1 MNRTHCLFGLLTLS
15 LGASRTQAKES
26 PARIELVHRGEPGC
40 TLVLPTTITPAA
52 QLAALELQH
61 HVRAI
66 TGAELPVKRS
76 GEAVQGTRILLG
88 DSEEARSLGFASE
101 ELAPQEYVVA
111 FLQDTIVLL
120 GKDWS
125 SSAEARKEQ
134 GYSTGGFTLQS
145 ARHKIDYWTAVG
157 EPERSQGEIE
167 LPGLFDEQGTCYAA
181 YDFLERFCGVRWY
194 GPHPINAVIPKRE
207 TLVIEGHAVRRS
219 PVLKHRD
226 ACFGGG
232 WPFMKAQLNRC
243 SPQQAQLY
251 WRRLR
256 LGGLRWA
263 GNHTIH
269 KKTVETV
276 FNHPVYQAQGPGKGS
291 QLCYTHPVL
300 IQEMAQLARDFFDGK
315 GDLPEGQR
323 AMGDY
328 FALVPDDNANWCRCE
343 RCQRLLSKGKGRNT
357 GFFSGGE
364 VSDYWFQ
371 FVNEVAKELKKTH
384 PDKYIATLAYWCY
397 ALPPADLA
405 IEDNVSVAPCLH
417 TCYYASHPEMTKNDR
432 DFYEGWLEN
441 CRAPM
446 FAWVYYHHPMEAALI
461 QKWKCFPNF
470 MVHESARAMK
480 RFMEDGIQGIFMCG
494 EPDQLEYYVLM
505 KLWDD
510 PSLDVDTLMDEFFS
524 LYFLEAAKPMAAFYR
539 EIEEIASNPDNYPA
553 YYNGPREQIS
563 WECLGTEK
571 NMKRIEK
578 WIERAEKKAS
588 ADMVKE
594 RVSMWREGIWDWMR
608 EGRAQYLAKAGKN

>member
-1 MNRTHCLFGLLTLS
+1 MKRANWLSGLLTLS
-15 LGASRTQAKES
+15 LGVSRSEGKEQ
-26 PARIELVHRGEPGC
+26 RTRFELVRDGKPYC
-40 TLVLPTTITPAA
+40 TIVVPRKVTPSVR
-52 QLAALELQH
+52 LAALELQY
-61 HVRAI
+61 HVWAM
-66 TGAELPVKRS
+66 TGAELPLKKS
-76 GEAVQGTRILLG
+76 GEPVSGTRILLG
-88 DSEEARSLGFASE
+88 EMQESRSLGFSRE
-101 ELAPQEYVVA
+101 ELGPQEYLAA
-111 FLQDTIVLL
+111 FRPDTIVLL
-120 GKDWS
+120 GRDWS
-125 SSAEARKEQ
+125 PSPEAREEQ
-134 GYSTGGFTLQS
+134 GYSTGGLTLQS
-145 ARHKIDYWTAVG
+145 ARHKIDYWKTVG
-157 EPERSQGEIE
+157 QPDRSQGEIE

-194 GPHPINAVIPKRE
+194 GPHPVNVILPKRE
-207 TLVIEGHAVRRS
+207 DLVIEGCTLQRS
-219 PVLKHRD
+219 PCLKHRD

-232 WPFMKAQLNRC
+232 WPFMKAQWHQC

-269 KKTVETV
+269 RKTVEEV
-276 FNHPVYQAQGPGKGS
+276 FNNPVYQAQGPGKGS

-300 IQEMAQLARDFFDGK
+300 IQEMAQLARDFFDKEG
-315 GDLPEGQR
+315 GLPEGQR

-343 RCQRLLSKGKGRNT
+343 KCQALLSKGKDRKT
-357 GFFSGGE
+357 GFFSSGE
-364 VSDYWFQ
+364 VSDYWFH

-397 ALPPADLA
+397 AFPPTELSVG
-405 IEDNVSVAPCLH
+405 DNVSVAPCLH

-432 DFYEGWLEN
+432 AFYEGWLEKTQ
-441 CRAPM
+441 APM

-461 QKWKCFPNF
+461 HKWKCFPNF

-480 RFMEDGIQGIFMCG
+480 GFMEDGIQGIFMCG

-510 PSLDVDTLMDEFFS
+510 PSLEADELMDEFFS
-524 LYFLEAAKPMAAFYR
+524 LYFQEAAKPMAAFYR
-539 EIEEIASNPDNYPA
+539 EIEEIACNPSNYPE
-553 YYNGPREQIS
+553 YYTGPKEQIS

-571 NMKRIEK
+571 NMKKIAK
-578 WIERAEKKAS
+578 WIEKAEAKAS
-588 ADMVKE
+588 AKIVKE
-594 RVSMWREGIWDWMR
+594 RVETWRQGIWQWMT
-608 EGRAQYLAKAGKN
+608 EGRAQYLEKVGKK